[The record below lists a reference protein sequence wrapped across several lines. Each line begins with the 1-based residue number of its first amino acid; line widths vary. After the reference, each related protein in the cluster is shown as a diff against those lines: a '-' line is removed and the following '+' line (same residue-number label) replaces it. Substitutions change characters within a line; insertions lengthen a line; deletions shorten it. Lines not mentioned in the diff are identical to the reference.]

1 MKQIDDDR
9 YEVVKGEKITLVCT
23 PFGIPPEVITASLD
37 DGPIDPDHPAS
48 PNPTYTFDASV
59 PTDQTHF
66 FKIECDFVNA
76 PDTAKTVIA
85 ITGEKDGNVTGPF
98 SVSILKTDN
107 IHDPTFRF
115 KVVKPA
121 S

>member
-1 MKQIDDDR
+1 M
-9 YEVVKGEKITLVCT
+9 CT
-23 PFGIPPEVITASLD
+23 PIGIPPEVITASLD
-37 DGPIDPDHPAS
+37 DRRKDPSPAS

-59 PTDQTHF
+59 PADQSHF

-76 PDTAKTVIA
+76 PDSAKTVIA
-85 ITGEKDGNVTGPF
+85 ITGEVGGKVTGPF
-98 SVSILKTDN
+98 SVSILKADN

-115 KVVKPA
+115 KVVNPA

>member
-1 MKQIDDDR
+1 MKQVNDFR
-9 YEVVKGEKITLVCT
+9 YEVVSGETITLVCT
-23 PFGIPPEVITASLD
+23 PFGIPPEVITAALD
-37 DGPIDPDHPAS
+37 DGPIEPSPAS

-59 PTDQTHF
+59 PVDQTHF
-66 FKIECDFVNA
+66 FKIECDFVRA

-85 ITGEKDGNVTGPF
+85 ITGAKAGKSTGPF
-98 SVSILKTDN
+98 SVSILKADN

-115 KVVKPA
+115 KVVNAA